1 MVKNRILIVDDYASG
16 LETVAKL
23 LQLWGFETRTAAN
36 GDEALAALNEFAPD
50 LVILDWYMPVLSG
63 AGFLK
68 EIRASSRWSRLPV
81 VVFTAWD
88 DPEERAQAKQ
98 LGADEVIA
106 KNARACNAI
115 LESIQRHLEPQQEL
129 EQGISI
135 R

>member
-1 MVKNRILIVDDYASG
+1 MARNRILIVDDYTSG

-23 LQLWGFETRTAAN
+23 LQIWGFETRTATN
-36 GDEALAALNEFAPD
+36 GREALSALKDFAPD
-50 LVILDWYMPVLSG
+50 MVLLDWYMPILGG

-68 EIRASSRWSRLPV
+68 QIRASERWSRLPV

-88 DPEERAQAKQ
+88 DPEERTLAKE

-106 KNARACNAI
+106 KNARACSAI
-115 LESIQRHLEPQQEL
+115 LESIRRCLLAQPEL
-129 EQGISI
+129 EQEIPI